1 MRFRDLDQHVVERF
15 WDRWKHIV
23 RDILDEF
30 NEDVY
35 HGTGTIRENS
45 YNERIYLA
53 LETKKACLYIFP
65 IPGEVLL
72 LRLYQC
78 KIAKEYLSLKNAASK
93 SDQENIIGW
102 VGLRAGLV
110 EERGVTYEE
119 KRSCV
124 EKLLRRLYG
133 KYQVDFLF

>member
-1 MRFRDLDQHVVERF
+1 MRFRDLDQHMVGRL
-15 WDRWKHIV
+15 WDRWKYIV
-23 RDILDEF
+23 RDILVEF

-35 HGTGTIRENS
+35 HGTGIVRENS

-65 IPGEVLL
+65 VSGELLL
-72 LRLYQC
+72 LRLYRC

-93 SDQENIIGW
+93 SDQENLVGW
-102 VGLRAGLV
+102 VGLRAGLA

-119 KRSCV
+119 KRFCV

-133 KYQVDFLF
+133 KYQVDLLF

>member
-1 MRFRDLDQHVVERF
+1 MRFRDLDQHVVGRL
-15 WDRWKHIV
+15 WDRWKYIV

-35 HGTGTIRENS
+35 HGTGIVRENS

-72 LRLYQC
+72 LRLYRC
-78 KIAKEYLSLKNAASK
+78 KIAKEYLTLKSASSK
-93 SDQENIIGW
+93 SDQENLIGW
-102 VGLRAGLV
+102 AALRAGLA

-133 KYQVDFLF
+133 IYQVDFLF

>member
-1 MRFRDLDQHVVERF
+1 MRFRDLDQHVVGRL
-15 WDRWKHIV
+15 WDRWKYIV

-35 HGTGTIRENS
+35 HGTGIVRENS

-72 LRLYQC
+72 LRLYRC
-78 KIAKEYLSLKNAASK
+78 KIAKEYLTLKSASSK
-93 SDQENIIGW
+93 SDQENLIGW
-102 VGLRAGLV
+102 VALRAGLA
-110 EERGVTYEE
+110 EERAVTYEE

-133 KYQVDFLF
+133 IYQVDFLF

>member
-1 MRFRDLDQHVVERF
+1 MRFKDLDQHVAERL
-15 WDRWKHIV
+15 WDRWKYIV

-35 HGTGTIRENS
+35 HGTGIIRENS
-45 YNERIYLA
+45 FNERIYLA

-65 IPGEVLL
+65 ISGELLL
-72 LRLYQC
+72 LRLYRC
-78 KIAKEYLSLKNAASK
+78 KIAKEYLSLKNASSK
-93 SDQENIIGW
+93 SDKENLIGW
-102 VGLRAGLV
+102 VGLRVGLA
-110 EERGVTYEE
+110 EERGVTYKE

-133 KYQVDFLF
+133 IYQVDFLF